1 VKKKMSTR
9 AMKAALAGVGINLIL
24 PALVEPFATE
34 DEVSPPDGAA
44 ALPIKGQLVH
54 MLVHHN
60 QVPFTS
66 SVIVGAIVYLSVVL
80 TE

>member
-1 VKKKMSTR
+1 MMSTK

-44 ALPIKGQLVH
+44 ALAIKGQLVH

>member
-1 VKKKMSTR
+1 MSTR
-9 AMKAALAGVGINLIL
+9 AMKAAVAGVGINLIL
-24 PALVEPFATE
+24 PALIEPLATE
-34 DEVSPPDGAA
+34 DEISPPDGAA
-44 ALPIKGQLVH
+44 NLPLKGQLVH

>member
-1 VKKKMSTR
+1 MSTR
-9 AMKAALAGVGINLIL
+9 AMKAAVAGVGINLIL
-24 PALVEPFATE
+24 PALIEPLATE
-34 DEVSPPDGAA
+34 DEISPPDGAA
-44 ALPIKGQLVH
+44 NLPLKGQLIH

>member
-1 VKKKMSTR
+1 MMSTK

>member
-1 VKKKMSTR
+1 MSAR
-9 AMKAALAGVGINLIL
+9 AMKAAVAGVGINLIL
-24 PALVEPFATE
+24 PALIEPLATE
-34 DEVSPPDGAA
+34 DEISPPDGAA
-44 ALPIKGQLVH
+44 NLPLKGQLVH

>member
-1 VKKKMSTR
+1 MSAR
-9 AMKAALAGVGINLIL
+9 AMKAAVAGVGINLIL
-24 PALVEPFATE
+24 PALIEPLATE
-34 DEVSPPDGAA
+34 DEISPPDGAA
-44 ALPIKGQLVH
+44 NLPLKGQLIH

>member
-1 VKKKMSTR
+1 
-9 AMKAALAGVGINLIL
+9 MKAAVAGVGINLIL
-24 PALVEPFATE
+24 PALIEPLATE
-34 DEVSPPDGAA
+34 DEISPPDGAA
-44 ALPIKGQLVH
+44 NLPLKGQLIH